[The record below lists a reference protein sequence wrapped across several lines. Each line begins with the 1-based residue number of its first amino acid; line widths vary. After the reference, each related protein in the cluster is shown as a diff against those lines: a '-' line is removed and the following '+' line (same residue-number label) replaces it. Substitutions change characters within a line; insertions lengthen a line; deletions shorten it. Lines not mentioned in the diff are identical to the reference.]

1 MSDKKYPEEIYPNVN
16 RGATYEDIEKA
27 YDLGLRDGAKE
38 KVTLDGFSNLTE
50 ALHNGTRI
58 DWNYLEGRTA
68 KCVHR
73 DIGTLTY
80 YMERDSSRL
89 ENRSSGWWADS
100 NKGGNLAWGQVFT
113 VAWEGGGGWSLW
125 IEGDIPVKKRTA
137 DELEPATGF
146 FGRYKST
153 VADCFVYLNNRGE
166 KCVYDVTNRR
176 SQRPEK
182 VEVLQVCGIGTLQPS
197 KEKV

>member
-16 RGATYEDIEKA
+16 RGATYCDIEKA
-27 YDLGLRDGAKE
+27 YDLGLRDGAKP
-38 KVTLDGFSNLTE
+38 TDPLAGFSNLTK
-50 ALHNGTRI
+50 AIQDGTKI
-58 DWNYLEGRTA
+58 DWEKLDGRTA
-68 KCVHR
+68 KCVHP
-73 DIGTLTY
+73 DMGTLTHKL
-80 YMERDSSRL
+80 ERYKAPNNDPKSLPRWITSAGESTWRQ
-89 ENRSSGWWADS
+89 AFY
-100 NKGGNLAWGQVFT
+100 A
-113 VAWEGGGGWSLW
+113 AWENKEGWSLW
-125 IEGDIPVKKRTA
+125 VEGEIPVKKRTA
-137 DELEPATGF
+137 DEMEPATGF

-182 VEVLQVCGIGTLQPS
+182 VEVIQVCGIGTLQPS